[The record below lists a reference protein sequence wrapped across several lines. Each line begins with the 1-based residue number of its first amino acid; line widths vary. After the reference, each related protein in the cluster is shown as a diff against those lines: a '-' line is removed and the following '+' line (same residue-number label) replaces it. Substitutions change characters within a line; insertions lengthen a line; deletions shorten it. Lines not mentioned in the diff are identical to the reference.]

1 MGNGWRKKNFISLL
15 KRILDTLPSEKMS
28 LETWIS
34 SKMQKSRKDR
44 DGYFPVFH
52 IAVLKNATSI
62 LGVGLVED
70 NRFSSVLKVH
80 FQRTVWQ
87 EW

>member
-1 MGNGWRKKNFISLL
+1 MDIIQNAKIPKGQGLVV
-15 KRILDTLPSEKMS
+15 
-28 LETWIS
+28 
-34 SKMQKSRKDR
+34 
-44 DGYFPVFH
+44 PVFH

-70 NRFSSVLKVH
+70 NRFSSVLKIHV
-80 FQRTVWQ
+80 QRTVWQ